1 MAFYRRPS
9 PIELSYISADTDT
22 YSPYI
27 NQFCVEGTGDLDLET
42 LRTAVNKVAQYLVE
56 IRLVLK
62 GYLKWR
68 YWDDQGVLPR
78 VYAVDGSV
86 WNGQGFRNVPVS
98 GSPMNVRTGPVCEVV
113 LIEGDMKRILF
124 RTHHACMDGAGMLY
138 FLKSVFAELR
148 GETPVPPNSRIMD
161 WDVVEQ
167 VGYQQKQVK
176 LGNARPAIRNPNIP
190 LETGCIWRRVRFR
203 GSHAGITGK
212 VISIVAGMASPA
224 PDERFI
230 VRVPADLRRY
240 LPDDQ
245 FTASNCSSA
254 IDLEIGP
261 DHSPK
266 KIQHALIGALRAK
279 QDIAQAHPNFR
290 YVRYFPISALR
301 LQEKQRLKCY
311 ANNRFPYSAIVTN
324 MGEVDLGHLS
334 CPTFTCI
341 NLFGVNIPLP
351 LASLSVTFCH
361 YNGEVSFIV
370 GIPKSIGTPSDLD
383 RICDELLARL
393 QALDA
398 VAAKKGDSLISPA

>member
-1 MAFYRRPS
+1 
-9 PIELSYISADTDT
+9 
-22 YSPYI
+22 
-27 NQFCVEGTGDLDLET
+27 
-42 LRTAVNKVAQYLVE
+42 
-56 IRLVLK
+56 
-62 GYLKWR
+62 
-68 YWDDQGVLPR
+68 
-78 VYAVDGSV
+78 
-86 WNGQGFRNVPVS
+86 
-98 GSPMNVRTGPVCEVV
+98 MNVRTGPVCEVV

-124 RTHHACMDGAGMLY
+124 RTHHACMDGAGILY

-148 GETPVPPNSRIMD
+148 GETPPPPNSRLTD

-167 VGYQQKQVK
+167 VGFQQKQVK
-176 LGNARPAIRNPNIP
+176 IGNARPAIRNPDIP
-190 LETGCIWRRVRFR
+190 LETGCIWRRMRFT
-203 GSHAGITGK
+203 GSHAGLTGK
-212 VISIVAGMASPA
+212 VISIVADMVKPS

-240 LPDDQ
+240 LPADQ

-290 YVRYFPISALR
+290 YIHYFPIKALR
-301 LQEKQRLKCY
+301 LKEKQRLKFY

-324 MGEVDLGHLS
+324 MGGVSLEHHS
-334 CPTFTCI
+334 CPSFKCV
-341 NLFGVNIPLP
+341 NLFGINIPLP
-351 LASLSVTFCH
+351 LASLSVSFGH
-361 YNGEVSFIV
+361 YNDEVSFSV
-370 GIPKSIGTPSDLD
+370 GIPRSIGTPSDLD

-398 VAAKKGDSLISPA
+398 VRAKNASPA